1 MSCTLKQEDI
11 QKLKGKGFLHNKNTN
26 QFSARVITKNGR
38 ITAEQSIAVAQAAQ
52 KFGIGIVCNTT
63 RLTIE
68 VPGIAFEQIPSFI
81 QAIQSCGLDVGG
93 TGPKIRPIVAC
104 KGSTCRFGLL
114 DSFGLSEKIHERFYI
129 GYRGVTLPHKFK
141 IAVGGCPNNCVKPD
155 LNDVGIIGQLRPNYD
170 SSLCRGCKT
179 CQLEVNCPIHNAK
192 LIDGI
197 CQLDPSHCNA
207 CGRCVGKCP
216 FGCNPTGTSGYR
228 IYIGGH
234 WGKEVGRGHLI
245 KEFFQTEEEVLTM
258 IEKIILF
265 YKEQG
270 KKGERFAHTIQ
281 RLGIDYVEKEIA
293 GNAIL
298 ERKNKILF
306 ND

>member
-11 QKLKGKGFLHNKNTN
+11 QQVKGKGFLHNKGTN

-38 ITAEQSIAVAQAAQ
+38 ITAEQSIAIAQASQ
-52 KFGIGIVCNTT
+52 KFGIGVVCNTT

-68 VPGIAFEQIPSFI
+68 VPGISFEHIPSFL
-81 QAIQSCGLDVGG
+81 QTIQSCGLDVGG
-93 TGPKIRPIVAC
+93 TGAKIRPIVAC
-104 KGSTCRFGLL
+104 KGTTCRFGLL

-129 GYRGVTLPHKFK
+129 GYRNVTLPHKFK

-155 LNDVGIIGQLRPNYD
+155 LNDIGIVGQLSPNYD
-170 SSLCRGCKT
+170 ATLCRGCKK
-179 CQLEVNCPIHNAK
+179 CQLEANCPIHNAK
-192 LIDGI
+192 LVDGI
-197 CQLDPSHCNA
+197 CRIDPNGCNA
-207 CGRCVGKCP
+207 CGRCIGKCP
-216 FGCNPTGTSGYR
+216 FGCNPTGTAGYR
-228 IYIGGH
+228 MYIGGH

-245 KEFFQTEEEVLTM
+245 KQRFQKEEDVLNT

-281 RLGIDYVEKEIA
+281 RLGIEYVEKEIT
-293 GNAIL
+293 NDAIL
-298 ERKNKILF
+298 ERKNQILF
-306 ND
+306 HE

>member
-1 MSCTLKQEDI
+1 MAITGDNCRQNADIGRNYAHAISNVWRFPVRLKLRNIEQED
-11 QKLKGKGFLHNKNTN
+11 
-26 QFSARVITKNGR
+26 
-38 ITAEQSIAVAQAAQ
+38 
-52 KFGIGIVCNTT
+52 
-63 RLTIE
+63 
-68 VPGIAFEQIPSFI
+68 
-81 QAIQSCGLDVGG
+81 
-93 TGPKIRPIVAC
+93 
-104 KGSTCRFGLL
+104 
-114 DSFGLSEKIHERFYI
+114 
-129 GYRGVTLPHKFK
+129 
-141 IAVGGCPNNCVKPD
+141 
-155 LNDVGIIGQLRPNYD
+155 DVGIIGQLRPNYD

-197 CQLDPSHCNA
+197 CQLDPNHCNA

-216 FGCNPTGTSGYR
+216 FGCNSTGTSGYR

-245 KEFFQTEEEVLTM
+245 KQFFQTEEEVLTM

-281 RLGIDYVEKEIA
+281 RLGIDYVEKEIVKD
-293 GNAIL
+293 AIL